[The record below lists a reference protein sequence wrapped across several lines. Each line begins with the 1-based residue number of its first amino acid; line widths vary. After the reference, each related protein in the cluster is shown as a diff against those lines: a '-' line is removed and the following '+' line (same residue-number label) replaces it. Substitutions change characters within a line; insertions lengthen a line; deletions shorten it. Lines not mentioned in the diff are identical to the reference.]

1 MIEKLGMI
9 FIFAKNFLLVET
21 DFQKT
26 QILHGKKGQN
36 EPKNTQI
43 EI

>member
-1 MIEKLGMI
+1 MIEKLEMV
-9 FIFAKNFLLVET
+9 FIFAKKNWLVET

-26 QILHGKKGQN
+26 QILHGKNGQN

-43 EI
+43 QI